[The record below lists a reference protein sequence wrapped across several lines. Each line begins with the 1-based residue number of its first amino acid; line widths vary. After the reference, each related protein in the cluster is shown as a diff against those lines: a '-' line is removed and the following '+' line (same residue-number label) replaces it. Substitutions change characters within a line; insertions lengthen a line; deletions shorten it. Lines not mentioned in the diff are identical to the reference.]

1 MGFVNLLFWLGFSF
15 YFILY
20 WTLLNRPNR
29 LKLRN
34 ISLLI
39 VSYLFYASWDWRFL
53 GIILFSSILDYVI
66 GVKLD
71 TSTNIKKRK
80 WLLSSSIFV
89 NLGFLSIFKYHN
101 FFIESAQLALNSIG
115 VNHDLLYLNWVL
127 PVGISFYTF
136 QTMSY
141 TIDVYRKE
149 ITSTKDPFV
158 FFTYIAF
165 FPQLLAGPIE
175 RAKDLIPQFEKI
187 HSFELQEAKRA
198 VLRILWGAFK
208 KIVIANRLAFYVNEG
223 YSNPEQLSGL
233 TTVFVIVFF
242 VIQLYCDFSG
252 YCDMAIG
259 SARLLGFKLSENFTR
274 PLLAKNIKTVYQRWH
289 ITIHKWFRDYVYF
302 QLKLPKTKFKKV
314 VNVLIVF
321 ALAGLWHGSGWNFL
335 LWGIMNGILIILFDP
350 IIDKASEAGNKLLI
364 LITRILGHAAVYL
377 SLIFFRSKNLDQAKA
392 IFSGLSRW
400 EFTISNIK
408 DLANQ
413 IQLGLNKFEIFFGL
427 LFIFII
433 FRVEYYQEYHRDRVN
448 SFYDG
453 NGLNRWF
460 ISLALSLS
468 IIFFGFYNGRIGAK
482 GTENGNNKHKQEQFI
497 YEEF

>member
-1 MGFVNLLFWLGFSF
+1 MGFVNLFFWLAFSG

-20 WTLLNRPNR
+20 WTILNRPGR
-29 LKLRN
+29 LRLRN

-53 GIILFSSILDYVI
+53 GIIIFSSILDYII
-66 GVKLD
+66 GLKLD
-71 TSTNIKKRK
+71 TSINIRKRK
-80 WLLSSSIFV
+80 GLLFLSIFI

-187 HSFELQEAKRA
+187 HSFELKEAKKA

-223 YSNPEQLSGL
+223 YSNPEQLSVL

-252 YCDMAIG
+252 YCDIAIG

-302 QLKLPKTKFKKV
+302 QLKLPKTASRKV
-314 VNVLIVF
+314 LNVLIVF
-321 ALAGLWHGSGWNFL
+321 GLAGLWHGSGWNFL
-335 LWGIMNGILIILFDP
+335 LWGILNGILIILFDP
-350 IIDKASEAGNKLLI
+350 VIDKASKTGNLLLI
-364 LITRILGHAAVYL
+364 STTRILGHTAVYL

-392 IFSGLSRW
+392 IFQGLSRW
-400 EFTISNIK
+400 EFSMWNIK

-413 IQLGLNKFEIFFGL
+413 IQIGLNKYEIMFGL
-427 LFIFII
+427 LFILIVFI
-433 FRVEYYQEYHRDRVN
+433 VEYYQEYHKERIK
-448 SFYDG
+448 SFY
-453 NGLNRWF
+453 NGHGLKRWT

-468 IIFFGFYNGRIGAK
+468 ILFFGFHSGRT
-482 GTENGNNKHKQEQFI
+482 GTKVSKDNKNKQEEFI

>member
-1 MGFVNLLFWLGFSF
+1 MGFVNLFFWLAFSG

-20 WTLLNRPNR
+20 WTILNRPGR
-29 LKLRN
+29 LRLRN

-53 GIILFSSILDYVI
+53 GIIIFSSILDYII
-66 GVKLD
+66 GLKLD
-71 TSTNIKKRK
+71 TSINIRKRK
-80 WLLSSSIFV
+80 GLLFLSIFI

-175 RAKDLIPQFEKI
+175 RAKVLIPQFEKI
-187 HSFELQEAKRA
+187 HSFELQEAKKA

-223 YSNPEQLSGL
+223 YANPEQLTGL
-233 TTVFVIVFF
+233 TTILVIVFF

-252 YCDMAIG
+252 YCDIAIG

-302 QLKLPKTKFKKV
+302 QLKLPKTVSRKV
-314 VNVLIVF
+314 LNVLIVF
-321 ALAGLWHGSGWNFL
+321 GLAGLWHGSGWNFL
-335 LWGIMNGILIILFDP
+335 LWGILNGILIILFDP
-350 IIDKASEAGNKLLI
+350 VIDKASETGNLLLI
-364 LITRILGHAAVYL
+364 STTRILGHTAVYL

-400 EFTISNIK
+400 EFSMGNIK
-408 DLANQ
+408 DLTNQ
-413 IQLGLNKFEIFFGL
+413 IQIGLNKYEIMFGL
-427 LFIFII
+427 LFTLIVFS
-433 FRVEYYQEYHRDRVN
+433 VEYYQEYHKERIK
-448 SFYDG
+448 SFYTG
-453 NGLNRWF
+453 NGLNRWT

-468 IIFFGFYNGRIGAK
+468 ILFFGFHSGRIGAK
-482 GTENGNNKHKQEQFI
+482 VNKNDENKQEQFI

>member
-1 MGFVNLLFWLGFSF
+1 MGFVNLFFWLAFSG

-20 WTLLNRPNR
+20 WTILNRPGR
-29 LKLRN
+29 LRLRN

-53 GIILFSSILDYVI
+53 GIIIFSSILDYII
-66 GVKLD
+66 GLKLD
-71 TSTNIKKRK
+71 TSINIRKRK
-80 WLLSSSIFV
+80 GLLFLSIFI

-175 RAKDLIPQFEKI
+175 RAKVLIPQFEKI
-187 HSFELQEAKRA
+187 HSFELQEAKKA

-223 YSNPEQLSGL
+223 YANPEQLTGL
-233 TTVFVIVFF
+233 TTILVIVFF

-252 YCDMAIG
+252 YCDIAIG

-302 QLKLPKTKFKKV
+302 QLKLPKTKFRKII
-314 VNVLIVF
+314 NVLIVF
-321 ALAGLWHGSGWNFL
+321 GLAGLWHGSGWNFL

-350 IIDKASEAGNKLLI
+350 IIDKASETRNKLLMS
-364 LITRILGHAAVYL
+364 ITRILGHSAVYL

-392 IFSGLSRW
+392 VFSGLFRW
-400 EFTISNIK
+400 DFSMWNNK
-408 DLANQ
+408 DLSNQ
-413 IQLGLNKFEIFFGL
+413 IQLGLNKYEIMFGL

-433 FRVEYYQEYHRDRVN
+433 FSVEYYQEYHKDRVN
-448 SFYDG
+448 SFYEG

-460 ISLALSLS
+460 VSLALSLS
-468 IIFFGFYNGRIGAK
+468 IVFFGFYNGRIGTKVSKDA
-482 GTENGNNKHKQEQFI
+482 NDKQEQFI

>member
-1 MGFVNLLFWLGFSF
+1 MGFVSLFFWLAFSV
-15 YFILY
+15 YFLIY
-20 WTLLNRPNR
+20 WTILNRPDR
-29 LKLRN
+29 LRLRN

-53 GIILFSSILDYVI
+53 GIIVFSSIIDYII
-66 GVKLD
+66 GLKLD

-80 WLLSSSIFV
+80 WLLFLSVFI

-101 FFIESAQLALNSIG
+101 FFIESAQLALNSVG
-115 VNHDLLYLNWVL
+115 VNNDLLYLNWIL

-187 HSFELQEAKRA
+187 HSFDLPEAKKA

-208 KIVIANRLAFYVNEG
+208 KIVIANRLACYVNEG
-223 YSNPEQLSGL
+223 YANPEQLTGL
-233 TTVFVIVFF
+233 TTILVIVFF

-259 SARLLGFKLSENFTR
+259 SAQLLGFKLSENFKR

-302 QLKLPKTKFKKV
+302 QLKLPKTASRKV
-314 VNVLIVF
+314 LNVLIVF
-321 ALAGLWHGSGWNFL
+321 GLAGLWHGSGWNFL
-335 LWGIMNGILIILFDP
+335 LWGILNGILIILFDP
-350 IIDKASEAGNKLLI
+350 VIDKASQTGNLLLI
-364 LITRILGHAAVYL
+364 YTTRILGHMAVYL
-377 SLIFFRSKNLDQAKA
+377 SLVFFRSGNLDQAKA
-392 IFSGLSRW
+392 IFQGLSRW
-400 EFTISNIK
+400 EFSLWNIEELVK
-408 DLANQ
+408 Q
-413 IQLGLNKFEIFFGL
+413 IQIGLNINEIMFGL
-427 LFIFII
+427 LFILIVFS
-433 FRVEYYQEYHRDRVN
+433 VEYYQEYHKERTK
-448 SFYDG
+448 SFYTG
-453 NGLNRWF
+453 HGLKRWT

-468 IIFFGFYNGRIGAK
+468 ILFFGFYSGRKGAK
-482 GTENGNNKHKQEQFI
+482 VSKANKNKQEQFI

>member
-1 MGFVNLLFWLGFSF
+1 MGFVNLFFWLAFSG
-15 YFILY
+15 YFLIY
-20 WTLLNRPNR
+20 WTILNRPDR
-29 LKLRN
+29 LRLRN

-53 GIILFSSILDYVI
+53 GIIVFSSIIDYII
-66 GVKLD
+66 GLKLD
-71 TSTNIKKRK
+71 TSINIKKRK
-80 WLLSSSIFV
+80 WLLFLSVFI

-101 FFIESAQLALNSIG
+101 FFIESAKLALNSMG

-187 HSFELQEAKRA
+187 HSFEVQAAKKA
-198 VLRILWGAFK
+198 ILRILWGAFK

-223 YSNPEQLSGL
+223 YSNPEQLTGL
-233 TTVFVIVFF
+233 TTILVIVFF

-259 SARLLGFKLSENFTR
+259 SAQLLGFKLSENFTR
-274 PLLAKNIKTVYQRWH
+274 PLLAKNIKTLYQRWH

-302 QLKLPKTKFKKV
+302 QLKRPKTASRKML
-314 VNVLIVF
+314 NVLIVF
-321 ALAGLWHGSGWNFL
+321 GLAGLWHGSGWNFL
-335 LWGIMNGILIILFDP
+335 LWGILNGILIILFDP
-350 IIDKASEAGNKLLI
+350 VIDKALETGNLLLI
-364 LITRILGHAAVYL
+364 STTRILAHTFVGL
-377 SLIFFRSKNLDQAKA
+377 SLIFFRSKNFEQAKA
-392 IFSGLSRW
+392 IFQGLSRW
-400 EFTISNIK
+400 EFSMWNIK
-408 DLANQ
+408 DLTNQ
-413 IQLGLNKFEIFFGL
+413 IQMGLNTYEIMFGL
-427 LFIFII
+427 LFILIVFS
-433 FRVEYYQEYHRDRVN
+433 VEYFQEYHKERIK
-448 SFYDG
+448 SFYTG
-453 NGLNRWF
+453 NGLNRWT
-460 ISLALSLS
+460 ISLALALS
-468 IIFFGFYNGRIGAK
+468 ILFFGFHSGRIGTK
-482 GTENGNNKHKQEQFI
+482 VNKNDENKQEQFI

>member
-1 MGFVNLLFWLGFSF
+1 MGFVNLFFWLAFSG

-20 WTLLNRPNR
+20 WTILNRPGR
-29 LKLRN
+29 LRLRN

-53 GIILFSSILDYVI
+53 GIIIFSSILDYII
-66 GVKLD
+66 GLKLD
-71 TSTNIKKRK
+71 TSINIRKRK
-80 WLLSSSIFV
+80 GLLFLSIFI

-175 RAKDLIPQFEKI
+175 RAKVLIPQFEKI
-187 HSFELQEAKRA
+187 HSFELQEAKKA

-223 YSNPEQLSGL
+223 YSNPEQLTGL
-233 TTVFVIVFF
+233 TTVLVIVFF

-252 YCDMAIG
+252 YCDIAIG
-259 SARLLGFKLSENFTR
+259 SARLLGFKLSENFMR

-302 QLKLPKTKFKKV
+302 QLKLPKTASRKV
-314 VNVLIVF
+314 LNVLIVF
-321 ALAGLWHGSGWNFL
+321 GLAGLWHGSGWNFL
-335 LWGIMNGILIILFDP
+335 LWGILNGILIILFDP
-350 IIDKASEAGNKLLI
+350 VIDKASKTGNLLLI
-364 LITRILGHAAVYL
+364 STTRILGHTAVYL

-392 IFSGLSRW
+392 IFQGLSRW
-400 EFTISNIK
+400 EFSMWNIK

-413 IQLGLNKFEIFFGL
+413 IQIGLNKYEIMFGL
-427 LFIFII
+427 LFILIVFI
-433 FRVEYYQEYHRDRVN
+433 VEYYQEYHKERIK
-448 SFYDG
+448 SFY
-453 NGLNRWF
+453 NGHGLKRWT

-468 IIFFGFYNGRIGAK
+468 ILFFGFHSGRT
-482 GTENGNNKHKQEQFI
+482 GTKVSKDNKNKQEEFI

>member
-1 MGFVNLLFWLGFSF
+1 MGFVNLFFWLAFSG
-15 YFILY
+15 YFIFY
-20 WTLLNRPNR
+20 WTILNRPGR
-29 LKLRN
+29 LRLRN

-53 GIILFSSILDYVI
+53 GIIIFSSILDYII
-66 GVKLD
+66 GLKLD
-71 TSTNIKKRK
+71 TSINIRKRK
-80 WLLSSSIFV
+80 GLLFLSIFI

-187 HSFELQEAKRA
+187 HSFELQEAKKA

-223 YSNPEQLSGL
+223 YANPEQLTGL
-233 TTVFVIVFF
+233 TTILVIVFF

-252 YCDMAIG
+252 YCDIAIG

-302 QLKLPKTKFKKV
+302 QLKLPKTASRKV
-314 VNVLIVF
+314 LNVLIVF
-321 ALAGLWHGSGWNFL
+321 GLAGLWHGSGWNFF
-335 LWGIMNGILIILFDP
+335 LWGILNGILIILFDP
-350 IIDKASEAGNKLLI
+350 VIDKASVTGNLLLI
-364 LITRILGHAAVYL
+364 STTRILGHTAVYL

-392 IFSGLSRW
+392 IFQGLSRW
-400 EFTISNIK
+400 EFSLWNIQE
-408 DLANQ
+408 LANQ
-413 IQLGLNKFEIFFGL
+413 IQIGLNKYEIMFGL
-427 LFIFII
+427 LFILIVFI
-433 FRVEYYQEYHRDRVN
+433 VEYYQEYHKEQIK
-448 SFYDG
+448 SFY
-453 NGLNRWF
+453 NGHGLKRWT

-468 IIFFGFYNGRIGAK
+468 ILFFGFHSGRT
-482 GTENGNNKHKQEQFI
+482 GTKVSKDNKNKQEEFI

>member
-1 MGFVNLLFWLGFSF
+1 MGFVNLFFWIAFSG
-15 YFILY
+15 YFLLY
-20 WTLLNRPNR
+20 WTILNRPGR
-29 LKLRN
+29 LRLRN
-34 ISLLI
+34 ISLLL

-53 GIILFSSILDYVI
+53 GIIVFSSILDYII
-66 GVKLD
+66 GIKLD
-71 TSTNIKKRK
+71 TSKNIKKRK
-80 WLLSSSIFV
+80 WLLFLSVFI

-101 FFIESAQLALNSIG
+101 FFIESTQLALNSIG

-175 RAKDLIPQFEKI
+175 RAKDLIPQFEKT
-187 HSFELQEAKRA
+187 HSFDLQEAKKA

-223 YSNPEQLSGL
+223 YANPEQLTGL
-233 TTVFVIVFF
+233 TTVLVIVFF

-289 ITIHKWFRDYVYF
+289 ITIHEWFRDYVYF
-302 QLKLPKTKFKKV
+302 QLKLPKTTSRKV
-314 VNVLIVF
+314 LNVLIVF
-321 ALAGLWHGSGWNFL
+321 GLAGLWHGSGWNFL
-335 LWGIMNGILIILFDP
+335 LWGILNGILIILFDP
-350 IIDKASEAGNKLLI
+350 VIDKASETGNLLLI
-364 LITRILGHAAVYL
+364 STTRILGHTAVYL

-400 EFTISNIK
+400 EFSMGNIK
-408 DLANQ
+408 DFTNQ
-413 IQLGLNKFEIFFGL
+413 IQLGLNKNEIFFGL

-433 FRVEYYQEYHRDRVN
+433 FSVEYYQEYHKDRVN
-448 SFYDG
+448 SFYQG

-460 ISLALSLS
+460 VTLALSLN
-468 IIFFGFYNGRIGAK
+468 IIFFGFYNGRIGGK
-482 GTENGNNKHKQEQFI
+482 VSKDTNDKQEQFI
-497 YEEF
+497 YVEF

>member
-1 MGFVNLLFWLGFSF
+1 MGFTNLYFWLGFGF
-15 YFILY
+15 YFLLY
-20 WTLLNRPNR
+20 WTILNRPNR

-34 ISLLI
+34 VSLLT

-53 GIILFSSILDYVI
+53 GIIIFSSILDYMI
-66 GVKLD
+66 GIKID
-71 TSTNIKKRK
+71 TSSNIKKRK
-80 WLLSSSIFV
+80 WLLFFSVFA

-101 FFIESAQLALNSIG
+101 FFIESAQLALNSVG

-175 RAKDLIPQFEKI
+175 RAKDLIPQFKKT
-187 HSFELQEAKRA
+187 HSFELKEAKKA

-208 KIVIANRLAFYVNEG
+208 KIVIANRLAVYVNEG
-223 YSNPEQLSGL
+223 YANPEQLSGL

-259 SARLLGFKLSENFTR
+259 IARLLGFKLSENFTR

-289 ITIHKWFRDYVYF
+289 ITIHKWFRDYIYF
-302 QLKLPKTKFKKV
+302 QLKIPKTKSRKV

-321 ALAGLWHGSGWNFL
+321 GLAGLWHGSGWNFL
-335 LWGIMNGILIILFDP
+335 LWGIMNGTLILILDP
-350 IIDKASEAGNKLLI
+350 VIDNAAKAGNKALTLI
-364 LITRILGHAAVYL
+364 GRIVGHVAVYL
-377 SLIFFRSKNLDQAKA
+377 SLIFFRSKNLEQAKA
-392 IFSGLSRW
+392 MFSGLSRW
-400 EFTISNIK
+400 EFSMENIK
-408 DLANQ
+408 DFKNQ
-413 IQLGLNKFEIFFGL
+413 IQLGLNTYEIFFGL
-427 LFIFII
+427 LFIFIL
-433 FRVEYYQEYHRDRVN
+433 FSVEYYQECYKDQVN
-448 SFYDG
+448 SFYED
-453 NGLNRWF
+453 NGLKRWF
-460 ISLALSLS
+460 VTLALSLS
-468 IIFFGFYNGRIGAK
+468 IIFFGFYDGRTGGEVIK
-482 GTENGNNKHKQEQFI
+482 KSNNKQEQFI

>member
-1 MGFVNLLFWLGFSF
+1 MGFVNLFFWFAFSG
-15 YFILY
+15 YFIIY
-20 WTLLNRPNR
+20 WTILNRPDR
-29 LKLRN
+29 LRLRN

-53 GIILFSSILDYVI
+53 GIIVFSSILDYII
-66 GVKLD
+66 GLKLD
-71 TSTNIKKRK
+71 TSTNVRKRK
-80 WLLSSSIFV
+80 LLLFLSIFA

-101 FFIESAQLALNSIG
+101 FFIESAQLVLNSVD

-141 TIDVYRKE
+141 TIDVYKKE
-149 ITSTKDPFV
+149 IASTKDPFV

-187 HSFELQEAKRA
+187 HSFELQEAKKA

-223 YSNPEQLSGL
+223 YSNPEQLTGL
-233 TTVFVIVFF
+233 TTILVIVFF

-289 ITIHKWFRDYVYF
+289 ITIHKWFRDYIYF
-302 QLKLPKTKFKKV
+302 QLKPPKTKFRKI

-321 ALAGLWHGSGWNFL
+321 GLAGLWHGSGWNFL
-335 LWGIMNGILIILFDP
+335 LWGITNGLLIILFDP
-350 IIDKASEAGNKLLI
+350 VIDKASRTGNKPLMI
-364 LITRILGHAAVYL
+364 LTRILGHVAVYL
-377 SLIFFRSKNLDQAKA
+377 SLILFRSKNLDQAKA
-392 IFSGLSRW
+392 IFQGLSRW
-400 EFTISNIK
+400 EFSRWNIK
-408 DLANQ
+408 DLTNQ
-413 IQLGLNKFEIFFGL
+413 IQIGLNTYEIMFGL
-427 LFIFII
+427 LFILIVFS
-433 FRVEYYQEYHRDRVN
+433 VEYCQEYHKERTK
-448 SFYDG
+448 SFYTVH
-453 NGLNRWF
+453 GLMRWT

-468 IIFFGFYNGRIGAK
+468 ILFFGFHSGRTGAEVSK
-482 GTENGNNKHKQEQFI
+482 ANKNEQEQFI

>member
-1 MGFVNLLFWLGFSF
+1 MGFVNLFFWIAFSG
-15 YFILY
+15 YFLLY
-20 WTLLNRPNR
+20 WTILNRPGR
-29 LKLRN
+29 LRLRN
-34 ISLLI
+34 ISLLL

-53 GIILFSSILDYVI
+53 GIIVFSSILDYII
-66 GVKLD
+66 GIKLD
-71 TSTNIKKRK
+71 TSKNIKKRK
-80 WLLSSSIFV
+80 WLLFLSVFI

-175 RAKDLIPQFEKI
+175 RAKDLIPQFEKT
-187 HSFELQEAKRA
+187 HSFDLQEAKKA

-223 YSNPEQLSGL
+223 YANPEQLTGL
-233 TTVFVIVFF
+233 TTVLVIVFF

-302 QLKLPKTKFKKV
+302 QLKLPKTTSRKV
-314 VNVLIVF
+314 LNVLIVF
-321 ALAGLWHGSGWNFL
+321 GLAGLWHGSGWNFL
-335 LWGIMNGILIILFDP
+335 LWGILNGILIILFDP
-350 IIDKASEAGNKLLI
+350 VIDKASETGNLLLI
-364 LITRILGHAAVYL
+364 STTRILGHTAVYL

-400 EFTISNIK
+400 EFSMGNIK
-408 DLANQ
+408 DFTNQ
-413 IQLGLNKFEIFFGL
+413 IQLGLNKYEIFFGL

-433 FRVEYYQEYHRDRVN
+433 FSVEYYQEYHKDRVN
-448 SFYDG
+448 SFYQG

-460 ISLALSLS
+460 VTLALSLN
-468 IIFFGFYNGRIGAK
+468 IIFFGFYNGRIGGK
-482 GTENGNNKHKQEQFI
+482 VSKDTNDKQEQFI

>member
-1 MGFVNLLFWLGFSF
+1 MGFVNLFFWLAFSG
-15 YFILY
+15 YFLIY
-20 WTLLNRPNR
+20 WTVLNRSDR
-29 LKLRN
+29 LRLRN
-34 ISLLI
+34 ISLLL

-53 GIILFSSILDYVI
+53 GIIVFSSILDYII
-66 GVKLD
+66 GLKLD
-71 TSTNIKKRK
+71 TSTNIRKRK
-80 WLLSSSIFV
+80 GLLFLSIFV
-89 NLGFLSIFKYHN
+89 NLGFLSLFKYHN

-115 VNHDLLYLNWVL
+115 ANQDLLYLNWLL

-141 TIDVYRKE
+141 TIDIYRKE

-187 HSFELQEAKRA
+187 HSFDLPEAKKA

-223 YSNPEQLSGL
+223 YSNPEQLTGL
-233 TTVFVIVFF
+233 TTILVIIFF

-259 SARLLGFKLSENFTR
+259 SAQLLGFKLSENFTR

-289 ITIHKWFRDYVYF
+289 ITIHKWFRDYVFF
-302 QLKLPKTKFKKV
+302 QLKLPRTTSRKV
-314 VNVLIVF
+314 LNVLIVF
-321 ALAGLWHGSGWNFL
+321 GLAGLWHGSGWNFL
-335 LWGIMNGILIILFDP
+335 LWGILNGILIIVFDP
-350 IIDKASEAGNKLLI
+350 VIDKASQTGNLLLI
-364 LITRILGHAAVYL
+364 YITRILGHTAVYL
-377 SLIFFRSKNLDQAKA
+377 SLIFFRSKNLDQAEA
-392 IFSGLSRW
+392 IFRGLSRW
-400 EFTISNIK
+400 KFSMWNREALT
-408 DLANQ
+408 NQ
-413 IQLGLNKFEIFFGL
+413 IQIGLNKYELVFGL
-427 LFIFII
+427 LFILIVFS
-433 FRVEYYQEYHRDRVN
+433 VEYYQENHKERIK
-448 SFYDG
+448 SFYTG
-453 NGLNRWF
+453 HGLKRWT

-468 IIFFGFYNGRIGAK
+468 IIFFGFHSGRK
-482 GTENGNNKHKQEQFI
+482 GDKMSENTKSKQEQFI

>member
-1 MGFVNLLFWLGFSF
+1 MGFVSLYFWFGFGF

-20 WTLLNRPNR
+20 WTILNRPNR

-34 ISLLI
+34 VSLLT

-53 GIILFSSILDYVI
+53 GIIVFSSILDYII
-66 GVKLD
+66 GLKLD
-71 TSTNIKKRK
+71 TSSNINKRK
-80 WLLSSSIFV
+80 WLLFLSVFV

-101 FFIESAQLALNSIG
+101 FFIESAQLALNSMG

-187 HSFELQEAKRA
+187 HSFELKEAKKA

-252 YCDMAIG
+252 YCDIAIG

-289 ITIHKWFRDYVYF
+289 ITIHKWFRDYIYF
-302 QLKLPKTKFKKV
+302 QLNIPKTKFRKV

-321 ALAGLWHGSGWNFL
+321 GLAGLWHGSGWNFL
-335 LWGIMNGILIILFDP
+335 LWGIMNG
-350 IIDKASEAGNKLLI
+350 LLI
-364 LITRILGHAAVYL
+364 LILDPVIDNAAKAGNKTLALIGLILAHVSVYL

-408 DLANQ
+408 DLPNQ
-413 IQLGLNKFEIFFGL
+413 IQLGLNRYEIFFGL

-433 FRVEYYQEYHRDRVN
+433 FSVEYYQEYHKDRVN
-448 SFYDG
+448 SFYEG

-460 ISLALSLS
+460 VSLALSLS
-468 IIFFGFYNGRIGAK
+468 IIFFGFYNGRTGSKTPIIDK
-482 GTENGNNKHKQEQFI
+482 NNQKQFI
-497 YEEF
+497 YEKF

>member
-1 MGFVNLLFWLGFSF
+1 MGFVNLFFWLAFSG
-15 YFILY
+15 YFLIY
-20 WTLLNRPNR
+20 WTILNRPDR
-29 LKLRN
+29 LRLRN

-53 GIILFSSILDYVI
+53 GIIIFSSILDYFI
-66 GVKLD
+66 GLKLD
-71 TSTNIKKRK
+71 TSTNIRKRK
-80 WLLSSSIFV
+80 WLLFLSIFI

-101 FFIESAQLALNSIG
+101 FFIESAQLALNSMG
-115 VNHDLLYLNWVL
+115 VNHDLLYLNWIL

-175 RAKDLIPQFEKI
+175 RAKDLIPQFEKN
-187 HSFELQEAKRA
+187 HSFKPQEAKKA

-223 YSNPEQLSGL
+223 YSNPEQLTGL
-233 TTVFVIVFF
+233 TTILVIVFF

-259 SARLLGFKLSENFTR
+259 SAQLLGFKLSENFTR
-274 PLLAKNIKTVYQRWH
+274 PLLAKNIQTVYQRWH

-302 QLKLPKTKFKKV
+302 QLKLPKTASRKV
-314 VNVLIVF
+314 LNVLIVF
-321 ALAGLWHGSGWNFL
+321 GLAGLWHGSGWNFL
-335 LWGIMNGILIILFDP
+335 LWGILNGILIILFDP
-350 IIDKASEAGNKLLI
+350 VIDKASETENWLLI
-364 LITRILGHAAVYL
+364 STTRILGHAAVYL
-377 SLIFFRSKNLDQAKA
+377 SLIFFRSNNLDQTKA
-392 IFSGLSRW
+392 IFLGLSRW
-400 EFTISNIK
+400 EFSMWNIEK
-408 DLANQ
+408 LVNQ
-413 IQLGLNKFEIFFGL
+413 IQIGLNKNEILFGI
-427 LFIFII
+427 LFILIVFI
-433 FRVEYYQEYHRDRVN
+433 VEYYQEYHKERIS
-448 SFYDG
+448 SFY
-453 NGLNRWF
+453 NGHGLKRWT

-468 IIFFGFYNGRIGAK
+468 ILFFGFHSGRIGTKISKA
-482 GTENGNNKHKQEQFI
+482 NKNKQEQFI

>member
-1 MGFVNLLFWLGFSF
+1 MGFESLYFWFGFGF

-20 WTLLNRPNR
+20 WTILNRPNR

-34 ISLLI
+34 VSLLT

-53 GIILFSSILDYVI
+53 GIIVFSSILDYII
-66 GVKLD
+66 GLKLD
-71 TSTNIKKRK
+71 TSSNINKRK
-80 WLLSSSIFV
+80 WLLFLSVFV

-101 FFIESAQLALNSIG
+101 FFIESAQLALNSMG

-187 HSFELQEAKRA
+187 HSFELKEAKKA
-198 VLRILWGAFK
+198 VLRILRGAFK

-252 YCDMAIG
+252 YCDIAIG

-289 ITIHKWFRDYVYF
+289 ITIHKWFRDYIYF
-302 QLKLPKTKFKKV
+302 QLNIPKTKFRKV

-321 ALAGLWHGSGWNFL
+321 GLAGLWHGSGWNFL
-335 LWGIMNGILIILFDP
+335 LWGIMNG
-350 IIDKASEAGNKLLI
+350 LLI
-364 LITRILGHAAVYL
+364 LILDPVIDNADKAGNKTLTLIGQILAHVSVYL

-408 DLANQ
+408 DLPNQ
-413 IQLGLNKFEIFFGL
+413 IQLGLNRYEIFFGL

-433 FRVEYYQEYHRDRVN
+433 FSVEYYQEYHKDRVN
-448 SFYDG
+448 SFYEG

-460 ISLALSLS
+460 VSLALSLS
-468 IIFFGFYNGRIGAK
+468 IIFFGFYNGRTGSKTPIIDK
-482 GTENGNNKHKQEQFI
+482 NNQKQFI
-497 YEEF
+497 YEKF

>member
-1 MGFVNLLFWLGFSF
+1 MGFANLFFWFAFSS
-15 YFILY
+15 YFLLY
-20 WTLLNRPNR
+20 WTVLNRPNQ

-53 GIILFSSILDYVI
+53 SIILFSSILDYIV
-66 GVKLD
+66 GRKLD
-71 TSTNIKKRK
+71 TTIDVNKRK
-80 WLLSSSIFV
+80 LLLFLSVFV
-89 NLGFLSIFKYHN
+89 NLGFLSVFKYHN
-101 FFIESAQLALNSIG
+101 FFIESAQVALNSIG

-149 ITSTKDPFV
+149 IRSTKDPFV

-187 HSFELQEAKRA
+187 HVFEIKAAKKA
-198 VLRILWGAFK
+198 ILRILWGAFK
-208 KIVIANRLAFYVNEG
+208 KIVIANRLALFVNEG
-223 YSNPEQLSGL
+223 YAHPEQLTGL
-233 TTVFVIVFF
+233 TTVLVIVFF

-259 SARLLGFKLSENFTR
+259 TARLLGFKLSENFTR

-289 ITIHKWFRDYVYF
+289 ITIHKWFRDYIYF
-302 QLKLPKTKFKKV
+302 QLKPPKTNFRKCI
-314 VNVLIVF
+314 NVLIVF
-321 ALAGLWHGSGWNFL
+321 GLAGLWHGSGLNFL
-335 LWGIMNGILIILFDP
+335 FWGLING
-350 IIDKASEAGNKLLI
+350 LLI
-364 LITRILGHAAVYL
+364 LILDPVIDKAAKVGSKRLALIPKILAHISVYL
-377 SLIFFRSKNLDQAKA
+377 SLIFFRSQNLDHAKSM
-392 IFSGLSRW
+392 FMGLFRW
-400 EFTISNIK
+400 ESSILNVNDRANI
-408 DLANQ
+408 L
-413 IQLGLNKFEIFFGL
+413 QLGLGKFELFFGL
-427 LFIFII
+427 LFIVIVFS
-433 FRVEYYQEYHRDRVN
+433 VEYYQEYHKKRIN

-460 ISLALSLS
+460 ITIVLSLS
-468 IIFFGFYNGRIGAK
+468 IIFFGFYNGRTGAK
-482 GTENGNNKHKQEQFI
+482 VNKTNENKQEQFI
-497 YEEF
+497 YEAF

>member
-1 MGFVNLLFWLGFSF
+1 MGFVHLFFWLAFSG
-15 YFILY
+15 YFLIY
-20 WTLLNRPNR
+20 WTILNRPNR
-29 LKLRN
+29 LRLRN

-53 GIILFSSILDYVI
+53 GIIVFSSILDYII
-66 GVKLD
+66 GLKLD
-71 TSTNIKKRK
+71 TSTNIRKRK
-80 WLLSSSIFV
+80 GLLFLSIFV

-115 VNHDLLYLNWVL
+115 ANQDLLYLNWVL

-141 TIDVYRKE
+141 TIDIYRKE

-187 HSFELQEAKRA
+187 HFFELQAAKKA

-223 YSNPEQLSGL
+223 YANPEQLTGL
-233 TTVFVIVFF
+233 TTILVIVFF

-259 SARLLGFKLSENFTR
+259 SAQLLGFKLSENFKR
-274 PLLAKNIKTVYQRWH
+274 PLLAKNIKTLYQRWH

-302 QLKLPKTKFKKV
+302 QLKLPKTASRKV
-314 VNVLIVF
+314 LNVLIVF
-321 ALAGLWHGSGWNFL
+321 GLAGLWHGSGWNFL
-335 LWGIMNGILIILFDP
+335 LWGIING
-350 IIDKASEAGNKLLI
+350 LLI
-364 LITRILGHAAVYL
+364 LIYDPVIDKALETGNLLLISTTRILGHTFVGL

-392 IFSGLSRW
+392 IFQGLSRW
-400 EFTISNIK
+400 EFSMWNIK
-408 DLANQ
+408 DFTNQ
-413 IQLGLNKFEIFFGL
+413 IQIGLNTYEIMFGL
-427 LFIFII
+427 LFIFIVFI
-433 FRVEYYQEYHRDRVN
+433 VEYYQEYHKERIN
-448 SFYDG
+448 SFY
-453 NGLNRWF
+453 NGHGLKRWT

-468 IIFFGFYNGRIGAK
+468 ILFFGFHSGRT
-482 GTENGNNKHKQEQFI
+482 GTKVSKANKNKQEQFI

>member
-1 MGFVNLLFWLGFSF
+1 MGFVNLFFWLAFSG
-15 YFILY
+15 YFLIY
-20 WTLLNRPNR
+20 WTILNRPDR
-29 LKLRN
+29 LRLRN

-39 VSYLFYASWDWRFL
+39 VSYLFYATWDWRFL
-53 GIILFSSILDYVI
+53 GIIIFSSILDYII
-66 GVKLD
+66 GLKLD
-71 TSTNIKKRK
+71 TSTNIRKRK
-80 WLLSSSIFV
+80 WLLFLSIFV

-101 FFIESAQLALNSIG
+101 FFIESAQLSLNSLG
-115 VNHDLLYLNWVL
+115 VDQDLLYLNWVL

-149 ITSTKDPFV
+149 IISTKDPFV

-187 HSFELQEAKRA
+187 HSFELQEAKKA

-208 KIVIANRLAFYVNEG
+208 KIVIANRLAIYVNEG
-223 YSNPEQLSGL
+223 YANPEQLSGI
-233 TTVFVIVFF
+233 TTLLVIVFF

-252 YCDMAIG
+252 YCDIAIG

-302 QLKLPKTKFKKV
+302 QFKLPKTASRKV
-314 VNVLIVF
+314 LNVLIVF
-321 ALAGLWHGSGWNFL
+321 GLAGLWHGSGWNFL
-335 LWGIMNGILIILFDP
+335 LWGILNGILIILFDP
-350 IIDKASEAGNKLLI
+350 VIDKASETGNLL
-364 LITRILGHAAVYL
+364 LMSITRILGHTAVYL

-392 IFSGLSRW
+392 IFRGLSRW
-400 EFTISNIK
+400 EFSMWNFN
-408 DLANQ
+408 DLSNQ
-413 IQLGLNKFEIFFGL
+413 IQIGLNTYEIMFGL
-427 LFIFII
+427 LFILIVFS
-433 FRVEYYQEYHRDRVN
+433 VEYYQEYHPERIK
-448 SFYDG
+448 SFYSG
-453 NGLNRWF
+453 HGLNRWT
-460 ISLALSLS
+460 ICLALSLS
-468 IIFFGFYNGRIGAK
+468 IIFFGFYSGRTGAVISK
-482 GTENGNNKHKQEQFI
+482 DTKNKQEKFI

>member
-1 MGFVNLLFWLGFSF
+1 MGFVNLFFWLAFSG
-15 YFILY
+15 YFLIY
-20 WTLLNRPNR
+20 WTILNRPDR
-29 LKLRN
+29 LRLRN

-53 GIILFSSILDYVI
+53 GIIVFSSIIDYII
-66 GVKLD
+66 GLKLD

-80 WLLSSSIFV
+80 WLLFLSVFI

-101 FFIESAQLALNSIG
+101 FFIESAQLALNSVG
-115 VNHDLLYLNWVL
+115 VNNDLLYLNWIL

-187 HSFELQEAKRA
+187 HSFDLPEAKKA

-208 KIVIANRLAFYVNEG
+208 KIVIANRLACYVNEG
-223 YSNPEQLSGL
+223 YANPEQLTGL
-233 TTVFVIVFF
+233 TTILVIVFF

-259 SARLLGFKLSENFTR
+259 SAQLLGFKLSENFKR

-302 QLKLPKTKFKKV
+302 QLKLPKTASRKV
-314 VNVLIVF
+314 LNVLIVF
-321 ALAGLWHGSGWNFL
+321 GLAGLWHGSGWNFL
-335 LWGIMNGILIILFDP
+335 LWGILNGILIILFDP
-350 IIDKASEAGNKLLI
+350 VIDKASQTGNLLLI
-364 LITRILGHAAVYL
+364 YTTRILGHMAVYL
-377 SLIFFRSKNLDQAKA
+377 SLVFFRSGNLDQAKA
-392 IFSGLSRW
+392 IFQGLSRW
-400 EFTISNIK
+400 EFSLWNIEE
-408 DLANQ
+408 LVNQ
-413 IQLGLNKFEIFFGL
+413 IQIGLNTYEIMFGL
-427 LFIFII
+427 LFILIVFS
-433 FRVEYYQEYHRDRVN
+433 VEYYQEYHKERTK
-448 SFYDG
+448 SFYTG
-453 NGLNRWF
+453 HGLKRWT

-468 IIFFGFYNGRIGAK
+468 ILFFGFYSGRKGAK
-482 GTENGNNKHKQEQFI
+482 VSKANKNKQEQFI

>member
-1 MGFVNLLFWLGFSF
+1 MGFVSLYFWFGFGF

-20 WTLLNRPNR
+20 WTILNRPNR

-34 ISLLI
+34 VSLLT

-53 GIILFSSILDYVI
+53 GIIVFSSILDYII
-66 GVKLD
+66 GLKLD
-71 TSTNIKKRK
+71 TSSNINKRK
-80 WLLSSSIFV
+80 WLLFLSVFV

-101 FFIESAQLALNSIG
+101 FFIESAQLALNSMG

-187 HSFELQEAKRA
+187 HSFELKEAKKA

-252 YCDMAIG
+252 YCDIAIG

-274 PLLAKNIKTVYQRWH
+274 PLLAKNIKKVYQRWH
-289 ITIHKWFRDYVYF
+289 ITIHKWFRDYIYF
-302 QLKLPKTKFKKV
+302 QLNIPKTKFRKV

-321 ALAGLWHGSGWNFL
+321 GLAGLWHGSGWNFL
-335 LWGIMNGILIILFDP
+335 LWGIMNG
-350 IIDKASEAGNKLLI
+350 LLI
-364 LITRILGHAAVYL
+364 LILDPVIDNADKAGNKTLTLIGQILAHVSVYL

-408 DLANQ
+408 DLPNQ
-413 IQLGLNKFEIFFGL
+413 IQLGLNRYEIFFGL

-433 FRVEYYQEYHRDRVN
+433 FSVEYYQEYHKDRVN
-448 SFYDG
+448 SFYEG

-460 ISLALSLS
+460 VSLALSLS
-468 IIFFGFYNGRIGAK
+468 IIFFGFYNGRTGSKTPIIDK
-482 GTENGNNKHKQEQFI
+482 NNQKQFI
-497 YEEF
+497 YEKF

>member
-1 MGFVNLLFWLGFSF
+1 M
-15 YFILY
+15 
-20 WTLLNRPNR
+20 
-29 LKLRN
+29 
-34 ISLLI
+34 
-39 VSYLFYASWDWRFL
+39 
-53 GIILFSSILDYVI
+53 
-66 GVKLD
+66 
-71 TSTNIKKRK
+71 
-80 WLLSSSIFV
+80 
-89 NLGFLSIFKYHN
+89 
-101 FFIESAQLALNSIG
+101 G

-187 HSFELQEAKRA
+187 HSFELQEAKKA

-233 TTVFVIVFF
+233 TTVLVIVFF

-252 YCDMAIG
+252 YCDIAIG

-321 ALAGLWHGSGWNFL
+321 GLAGLWHGSGWNFL

-350 IIDKASEAGNKLLI
+350 IIDKASETRNKLLMS
-364 LITRILGHAAVYL
+364 ITRILGHSAVYL

-392 IFSGLSRW
+392 VFSGLFRW
-400 EFTISNIK
+400 DFSMWNNK
-408 DLANQ
+408 DLSNQ
-413 IQLGLNKFEIFFGL
+413 IQLGLNKYEIMFGL

-433 FRVEYYQEYHRDRVN
+433 FSVEYYQEYHKDRVN
-448 SFYDG
+448 SFYEG

-460 ISLALSLS
+460 VSLALSLS
-468 IIFFGFYNGRIGAK
+468 IVFFGFYNGRIGTKVSKDA
-482 GTENGNNKHKQEQFI
+482 NDKQEQFI

>member
-1 MGFVNLLFWLGFSF
+1 MGFVNLFFWLAFSG
-15 YFILY
+15 YFLTYWAIL
-20 WTLLNRPNR
+20 NHPDR
-29 LKLRN
+29 LRFRN

-39 VSYLFYASWDWRFL
+39 ASYLFYASWDWRFL
-53 GIILFSSILDYVI
+53 GIIVFSSIIDYII
-66 GVKLD
+66 GLKLD

-80 WLLSSSIFV
+80 WLLFLSVFI

-101 FFIESAQLALNSIG
+101 FFIESAQLALNSVG
-115 VNHDLLYLNWVL
+115 VNNDLLYLNWIL

-187 HSFELQEAKRA
+187 HSFDLPEAKKA

-208 KIVIANRLAFYVNEG
+208 KIVIANRLACYVNEG
-223 YSNPEQLSGL
+223 YANPEQLTGL
-233 TTVFVIVFF
+233 TTILVIVFF

-259 SARLLGFKLSENFTR
+259 SAQLLGFKLSENFKR

-302 QLKLPKTKFKKV
+302 QLKLPKTASRKV
-314 VNVLIVF
+314 LNVLIVF
-321 ALAGLWHGSGWNFL
+321 GLAGLWHGSGWNFL
-335 LWGIMNGILIILFDP
+335 LWGILNGILIILFDP
-350 IIDKASEAGNKLLI
+350 VIDKASQTGNLLLI
-364 LITRILGHAAVYL
+364 YTTRILGHMAVYL
-377 SLIFFRSKNLDQAKA
+377 SLVFFRSGNLDQAKA
-392 IFSGLSRW
+392 IFQGLSRW
-400 EFTISNIK
+400 EFSLWNIEELVK
-408 DLANQ
+408 Q
-413 IQLGLNKFEIFFGL
+413 IQIGLNINEIMFGL
-427 LFIFII
+427 LFILIVFS
-433 FRVEYYQEYHRDRVN
+433 VEYYQEYHKERTK
-448 SFYDG
+448 SFYTG
-453 NGLNRWF
+453 HGLKRWT

-468 IIFFGFYNGRIGAK
+468 ILFFGFYSGRKGAK
-482 GTENGNNKHKQEQFI
+482 VSKANKNKQEQFI

>member
-1 MGFVNLLFWLGFSF
+1 MGFISLCFWFGFGS
-15 YFILY
+15 YLVLY

-29 LKLRN
+29 INLRN

-53 GIILFSSILDYVI
+53 GIILFSSVVDYII
-66 GVKLD
+66 GIKLS
-71 TSTNIKKRK
+71 TLTNIKKRK
-80 WLLSSSIFV
+80 WLLFFSVFV

-101 FFIESAQLALNSIG
+101 FFIESAQIALNSLG

-141 TIDVYRKE
+141 TIDVYKEE
-149 ITSTKDPFV
+149 ITSTKAPLV

-223 YSNPEQLSGL
+223 YSNPEQLSGP

-259 SARLLGFKLSENFTR
+259 IARLLGFKLSENFTR

-314 VNVLIVF
+314 VNILIVF

-335 LWGIMNGILIILFDP
+335 LWGIINGLLILLYDP
-350 IIDKASEAGNKLLI
+350 IVDKASESGNKLLI
-364 LITRILGHAAVYL
+364 LITRILAHAAVYL
-377 SLIFFRSKNLDQAKA
+377 SLIFFRSKNLDQAKDV
-392 IFSGLSRW
+392 FLGLSRW
-400 EFTISNIK
+400 EISKWNFNDFIN
-408 DLANQ
+408 DIQ
-413 IQLGLNKFEIFFGL
+413 IGLNRYEIFFGL

-433 FRVEYYQEYHRDRVN
+433 FSVEYYQEYHRDRVN

-468 IIFFGFYNGRIGAK
+468 IIFFGFYNERIGAK
-482 GTENGNNKHKQEQFI
+482 VTKDFNEKQEQFI

>member
-1 MGFVNLLFWLGFSF
+1 MGFTNLYFWLGFGF

-20 WTLLNRPNR
+20 WTILNRPNQ

-34 ISLLI
+34 VSLLT

-53 GIILFSSILDYVI
+53 GIIVFSSILDYMI
-66 GVKLD
+66 GLKLD
-71 TSTNIKKRK
+71 TSSNIKKRK
-80 WLLSSSIFV
+80 WLLFFSVFA

-101 FFIESAQLALNSIG
+101 FFIESAQLALNSVG

-175 RAKDLIPQFEKI
+175 RAKDLIPQFEKT
-187 HSFELQEAKRA
+187 HSFELQEAKKA

-208 KIVIANRLAFYVNEG
+208 KIVIANRLAVYVNEG
-223 YSNPEQLSGL
+223 YANPEQLSGL

-259 SARLLGFKLSENFTR
+259 IARLLGFKLSENFTR

-289 ITIHKWFRDYVYF
+289 ITIHKWFRDYIYF
-302 QLKLPKTKFKKV
+302 QLKIPKTKSRKV

-321 ALAGLWHGSGWNFL
+321 GLAGLWHGSGWNFL
-335 LWGIMNGILIILFDP
+335 LWGIMNGILILILDP
-350 IIDKASEAGNKLLI
+350 VIDNAAKAGNKALTLI
-364 LITRILGHAAVYL
+364 GRITGHVAVYL
-377 SLIFFRSKNLDQAKA
+377 SLIFFRSKNLEQAKA
-392 IFSGLSRW
+392 MFSGLSRW
-400 EFTISNIK
+400 EFSMENIK
-408 DLANQ
+408 DFTNEIQ
-413 IQLGLNKFEIFFGL
+413 IGLNTSEIFFGL

-433 FRVEYYQEYHRDRVN
+433 FSVEYYQECYEDRVN
-448 SFYDG
+448 SFYEG
-453 NGLNRWF
+453 NGLKRWF
-460 ISLALSLS
+460 VTLALSLS
-468 IIFFGFYNGRIGAK
+468 IIFFGFYDGRTGGEVTK
-482 GTENGNNKHKQEQFI
+482 NSNNKQEQFI

>member
-1 MGFVNLLFWLGFSF
+1 MGFVSLFFWLAFSG
-15 YFILY
+15 YFLIY
-20 WTLLNRPNR
+20 WTILNRPDR
-29 LKLRN
+29 LRLRN

-53 GIILFSSILDYVI
+53 GIIVFSSIIDYII
-66 GVKLD
+66 GLKLD
-71 TSTNIKKRK
+71 TSININKRK
-80 WLLSSSIFV
+80 WLLFLSVFI

-101 FFIESAQLALNSIG
+101 FFIESAKLALNSMG

-187 HSFELQEAKRA
+187 HSFEVQAAKKA
-198 VLRILWGAFK
+198 ILRILWGAFK

-223 YSNPEQLSGL
+223 YANPEQLTGL
-233 TTVFVIVFF
+233 TTILVIVFF

-259 SARLLGFKLSENFTR
+259 SAQLLGFKLSENFKR

-302 QLKLPKTKFKKV
+302 QLKLPKTASRKV
-314 VNVLIVF
+314 LNVLIVF
-321 ALAGLWHGSGWNFL
+321 GLAGLWHGSGWNFL
-335 LWGIMNGILIILFDP
+335 LWGILNGILIILFDP
-350 IIDKASEAGNKLLI
+350 VIDKASETGNLLLI
-364 LITRILGHAAVYL
+364 STTRILGHTAVYL

-400 EFTISNIK
+400 EFSMGNIK
-408 DLANQ
+408 DFTNQ
-413 IQLGLNKFEIFFGL
+413 IQLGLNKYEIFFGL

-433 FRVEYYQEYHRDRVN
+433 FSVEYYQEYHKDRVN
-448 SFYDG
+448 SFYQG

-460 ISLALSLS
+460 VTLALSLN
-468 IIFFGFYNGRIGAK
+468 IIFFGFYNGRIGGK
-482 GTENGNNKHKQEQFI
+482 VSKDTNDKQEQFI